1 MKVVHINAVYKYGS
15 TGRSLME
22 LNEDLNHLGVESHC
36 ACSRTYG
43 CPDVYQI
50 GDEKSIK
57 LHGLFSRLSGKQG
70 YFSKQNTKKLLR
82 YIDSLSPD
90 VVHLHNLHANYVH
103 LPMLLSY
110 LAKKDIAT
118 VIMLHDCWF
127 FTGKCMHYTTQ
138 GCYKWETHCENCP
151 QIHEGN
157 NSWFFDRTK
166 SVHEDRIRLFQ
177 AIPRLAIVGISDW
190 VTNECRRSP
199 IAKNAKITKRIYLW
213 IDLDKFHPVNADKKR
228 AELGL
233 TDKFVILGVAEQ
245 WGNPKGLDR
254 FLHLATQISP
264 EKQIVLVGNPAPDVE
279 LPDNVLCV
287 GKTSSQEELAAFYS
301 LADVFVTFSYQE
313 TFGKVSAEA
322 IACGTPVVCYNS
334 TACPELVGKNCGIV
348 VEKTDENGI
357 FEAVNEIQRNGK
369 AQYSEQCVRFA
380 NENFSR
386 QKLTREFIEIYE
398 ELVAYKAEK

>member
-1 MKVVHINAVYKYGS
+1 MKVLHINAVYKLGS

-22 LNEDLNHLGVESHC
+22 LNEDLNQSGVESYC

-43 CPDVYQI
+43 CENVYPI

-70 YFSKQNTKKLLR
+70 YFSKGNTKKLLA
-82 YIDSLSPD
+82 YIDELKPD
-90 VVHLHNLHANYVH
+90 VVHLHNLHANYIH
-103 LPMLLSY
+103 LPMLLAY
-110 LAKKDIAT
+110 LAKNDIAT

-138 GCYKWETHCENCP
+138 GCYKWETLCGNCP

-157 NSWFFDRTK
+157 NSWFLDRTEEMHK
-166 SVHEDRIRLFQ
+166 DRIRLFQ
-177 AIPRLAIVGISDW
+177 SIPRLAIVGISDW

-199 IAKNAKITKRIYLW
+199 IAKNAKIIQRVYLW
-213 IDLDKFHPVNADKKR
+213 IDLDKFRPVDSAQKR

-254 FLHLATQISP
+254 FLDLATKISP
-264 EKQIVLVGNPAPDVE
+264 EKQILLVGNPAPDVA

-287 GKTSSQEELAAFYS
+287 GKTNSQEELAEFYS

-322 IACGTPVVCYNS
+322 LACGTPVICYNS
-334 TACPELVGKNCGIV
+334 TACPELVGENCGVV
-348 VEKTDENGI
+348 VEKEDKDGI
-357 FEAVNEIQRNGK
+357 FRAVNEIQKNGK
-369 AQYSEQCVRFA
+369 AQYSDACVRFA

-386 QKLTREFIEIYE
+386 KKLTREFIEIYQ
-398 ELVAYKAEK
+398 ELEACKAE

>member
-166 SVHEDRIRLFQ
+166 SVLEDRIRLFQ

-287 GKTSSQEELAAFYS
+287 GKTSSQEELAEFYS

-357 FEAVNEIQRNGK
+357 FEAVNEIRRNGK